1 MVVHLDPILVQFVYV
16 TIIGKVQGH
25 RKKCAFLAENERVK
39 LDEPDQAAWRK
50 KANMNWTLETVK

>member
-39 LDEPDQAAWRK
+39 LNEPDQAAWRK
-50 KANMNWTLETVK
+50 KEQT